1 MLETQDKPGST
12 EVKGH
17 HLCLHQVYRSVSF
30 SDIRLLL
37 NVLFQISLSLSL
49 RKGFSGLRFYFQ
61 CLAIPLVPSFLIK
74 AQQCTWT
81 GRPQRD
87 TLQALVETGGF
98 PSFFVF
104 LDHHLVPQIQ
114 RNPDPTVG
122 SFQEAPVFCVI
133 RARSGE
139 GSWGEAGKD
148 PGYCVEGVSTSSV
161 PSAFWE
167 VLLTHVL
174 WFPFFLVGM

>member
-1 MLETQDKPGST
+1 MLALGVQICK
-12 EVKGH
+12 
-17 HLCLHQVYRSVSF
+17 
-30 SDIRLLL
+30 
-37 NVLFQISLSLSL
+37 LFRHTATPKCAFPDLSLSLS
-49 RKGFSGLRFYFQ
+49 KERFQWSEVLF
-61 CLAIPLVPSFLIK
+61 LVPGHPSGPLLIK

-167 VLLTHVL
+167 VLLNHVL